1 MRPPY
6 VEPEIEV
13 KPSKKNITLGR
24 IIKILALVFLILS
37 ITFII
42 LGLMPQTKYGVK
54 KPLQPVEVATSH
66 AVDLQKGEI
75 LVLDYSVE
83 GKDAS
88 FYLTYSVP
96 WSAGSGDYIEK
107 NDHAVVDHLEY
118 EADKTG
124 FYYLNFESNDPSTSG
139 TFQVDLEYQPSE
151 TITDR
156 LPLHDVKLEASLRN
170 GKQTGLSNLG
180 TDHSRFN
187 MGHIRLNTLLS
198 ERFQGSFYYR
208 RDDQIEVNMD
218 VRDRPMYR
226 TERLLLDCDH
236 EEWRVFQIYLRQEN
250 KITRNFHVNS

>member
-6 VEPEIEV
+6 KEPEIEV
-13 KPSKKNITLGR
+13 KPSKKNINMGR
-24 IIKILALVFLILS
+24 IIRILALVFLILS

-42 LGLMPQTKYGVK
+42 LGLMPQTKYVVK

-83 GKDAS
+83 GKDAA

-96 WSAGSGDYIEK
+96 WSSGGVDYIEK

-139 TFQVDLEYQPSE
+139 TFQVDLEYK
-151 TITDR
+151 
-156 LPLHDVKLEASLRN
+156 VV
-170 GKQTGLSNLG
+170 
-180 TDHSRFN
+180 SRFTPTLIIIGITALIVGVGLALIYLWWKKKPH
-187 MGHIRLNTLLS
+187 MMEDEYIRL
-198 ERFQGSFYYR
+198 
-208 RDDQIEVNMD
+208 
-218 VRDRPMYR
+218 
-226 TERLLLDCDH
+226 
-236 EEWRVFQIYLRQEN
+236 
-250 KITRNFHVNS
+250 